1 MDYALV
7 EFSQLDTD
15 GMNRLA
21 ALHHSVMHTL
31 LSDLGL
37 PMVLRYY
44 QVAQSDPSVI
54 GLCAVSTSG
63 EMLAW
68 ALGSSHPDLINSR
81 LRTPFTW
88 FLFQLLRLTLT
99 RPLVLWQLI
108 SSVLSS
114 SKRSPTESG
123 AIELT
128 YIGVA
133 SNQRNKG
140 LGRKLLD
147 AFIEASRSSGYH
159 SVVLSVEMENA
170 PAIALYEKAGFKI
183 IQSFSE
189 GRYKRHRLELILA

>member
-133 SNQRNKG
+133 SNQRKKG